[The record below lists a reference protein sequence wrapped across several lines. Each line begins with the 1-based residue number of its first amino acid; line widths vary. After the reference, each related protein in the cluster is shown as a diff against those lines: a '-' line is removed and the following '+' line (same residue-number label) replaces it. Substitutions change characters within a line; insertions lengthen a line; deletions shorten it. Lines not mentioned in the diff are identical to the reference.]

1 MASCLVLGYDR
12 TDSARLAASWAIAQ
26 LAPKGRLVIVHS
38 CRALHAPPAFSSEQE
53 RHELGRA
60 VVDELLLE
68 GDDAVFDLDVEVE
81 IDERDPVTALTD
93 AAERY
98 SADGIVVGS
107 DRHSRI
113 RTAMGTVT
121 VELLKTAPVPVIVVP
136 QTVVVREASRQ
147 GGP

>member
-1 MASCLVLGYDR
+1 MPSCLVLGYDR
-12 TDSARLAASWAIAQ
+12 TASARLAAKWAIAQ
-26 LAPKGRLVIVHS
+26 LQPKGRLVIVHS
-38 CRALHAPPAFSSEQE
+38 TRPLHAPPTLSSTQE

-81 IDERDPVTALTD
+81 IDERDPVSALTD
-93 AAERY
+93 AAERH

-113 RTAMGTVT
+113 HTAIGTVT
-121 VELLKTAPVPVIVVP
+121 VELLKVSPVPVIVVP
-136 QTVVVREASRQ
+136 QTAAALT
-147 GGP
+147 

>member
-1 MASCLVLGYDR
+1 MPSCLVLGYDR
-12 TDSARLAASWAIAQ
+12 TDSARLAARWAIAQ
-26 LAPKGRLVIVHS
+26 VQPKGKLVIVHS
-38 CRALHAPPAFSSEQE
+38 TRPLHAPPVLFSAQE

-81 IDERDPVTALTD
+81 IDERDPVSALTD
-93 AAERY
+93 AAERH

-113 RTAMGTVT
+113 HTAIGTVT
-121 VELLKTAPVPVIVVP
+121 VELLKAAPVPVIVVP
-136 QTVVVREASRQ
+136 QTAAALT
-147 GGP
+147 